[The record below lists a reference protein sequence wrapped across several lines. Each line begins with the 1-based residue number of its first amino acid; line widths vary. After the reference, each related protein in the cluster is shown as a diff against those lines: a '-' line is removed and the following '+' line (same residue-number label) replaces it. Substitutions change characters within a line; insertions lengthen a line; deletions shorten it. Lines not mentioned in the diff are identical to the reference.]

1 MLVRFPAVSSPLS
14 IYSHQDVT
22 LCQFTS
28 RFNNKLNAII
38 KVQPLSD
45 HTPLSDTLLDIVT
58 VVPEEKRISL
68 QGFVT
73 TSFQGWQT

>member
-1 MLVRFPAVSSPLS
+1 M
-14 IYSHQDVT
+14 
-22 LCQFTS
+22 
-28 RFNNKLNAII
+28 
-38 KVQPLSD
+38 QPLSD